1 MEEGRKGGREEGRE
15 GGGVGWSETFGC
27 AVCEEKE
34 CVSVLEV
41 HGINTLYTQTHTHTH
56 IRTCTRKIHNRCLEK
71 RVRTCHI
78 SSHC

>member
-56 IRTCTRKIHNRCLEK
+56 THPHTQN
-71 RVRTCHI
+71 T
-78 SSHC
+78 